1 MQCVPENNLSDN
13 QYRTCDTSAASF
25 SQKSKSLEK
34 MQHFT
39 EEREGFSPLILSPN
53 RRLLYSWRCVVNI
66 YNLWNCLIN
75 SPGEIAAHRQ
85 HDFISSIQTCQ
96 VRVNSPEF
104 WLSRKTN
111 LYTLQKPREFSAE
124 IFEANTSASF
134 RKINCCDVLY
144 FSCKSVFINNWLT
157 FDCK

>member
-25 SQKSKSLEK
+25 SQKSKSLKK

-66 YNLWNCLIN
+66 YNL
-75 SPGEIAAHRQ
+75 
-85 HDFISSIQTCQ
+85 
-96 VRVNSPEF
+96 
-104 WLSRKTN
+104 
-111 LYTLQKPREFSAE
+111 
-124 IFEANTSASF
+124 
-134 RKINCCDVLY
+134 
-144 FSCKSVFINNWLT
+144 
-157 FDCK
+157 

>member
-34 MQHFT
+34 IQHFT

-66 YNLWNCLIN
+66 
-75 SPGEIAAHRQ
+75 
-85 HDFISSIQTCQ
+85 
-96 VRVNSPEF
+96 
-104 WLSRKTN
+104 
-111 LYTLQKPREFSAE
+111 
-124 IFEANTSASF
+124 
-134 RKINCCDVLY
+134 
-144 FSCKSVFINNWLT
+144 
-157 FDCK
+157 